1 MFDYKFIYIELYFT
15 RRKEMKLF
23 FKGVL
28 TALELVWAVMQ
39 DLSEMIMEFLAV
51 IAPFFFLAYFIFFI
65 TILTIALAR

>member
-1 MFDYKFIYIELYFT
+1 
-15 RRKEMKLF
+15 MKLF

-28 TALELVWAVMQ
+28 TAFELVWAVMQ

-65 TILTIALAR
+65 TILTIALVR